1 MRFSVLAFALLLPLF
16 GRAQFLDFKK
26 FEEGSYVL
34 NTSRDVRHPSLLKL
48 HNGGKLLLKT
58 PDGKKTKLK
67 PEQVYSFR
75 IGQRNFTTA
84 RNFHVQ
90 GGFGMAIEE
99 AFVEQLDSGRVVLM
113 QYEYTIGSGTMG
125 GGTTSMSAYLLRRS
139 TDDTFVAVQPGA
151 YTTAGGNHFRDAVRP
166 FLADYP
172 DLVRLLDGKRITMD
186 NLPAVIHALNTGK
199 TYSLP
204 PTQQEVMRQQAL
216 DKQTRK
222 AADDAFDSTHR

>member
-1 MRFSVLAFALLLPLF
+1 MRFLVLAFALLLPLVSQS
-16 GRAQFLDFKK
+16 QFLDFNK

-34 NTSRDVRHPSLLKL
+34 ATNRNVRHPGLLKL
-48 HNGGKLLLKT
+48 HNGGKLLLKA
-58 PDGKKTKLK
+58 PDGKKTKFK
-67 PEQVYSFR
+67 PEQVSSFQ
-75 IGQRNFTTA
+75 IGQRHYTTA

-90 GGFGMAIEE
+90 AGFGMAMEE

-113 QYEYTIGSGTMG
+113 QYEYTIGSGTM

-172 DLVRLLDGKRITMD
+172 DLVKLLDGKRITMD
-186 NLPAVIHALNTGK
+186 NLPAVIHAINSNTP
-199 TYSLP
+199 YSLP
-204 PTQQEVMRQQAL
+204 PTQQEALKQQAF
-216 DKQTRK
+216 DKQARK
-222 AADDAFDSTHR
+222 AADDAFDSTHP